1 MFRKN
6 GFITV
11 LFVTCLLSAT
21 LFGSA
26 LAQDDGEGRDLV
38 FEQEILDRLAA
49 INPEA
54 VHIFQEAAQA
64 SDAGD
69 YEACRAS
76 LEFVL
81 LLAPDFPDALR
92 RMSYCEIALDLNQA
106 GLEHAQ
112 RAYDLDPNP
121 YNQTTLAYALLIEG
135 SPASQTKAYNLAS
148 EAAVQL
154 PDEALTQHVLM
165 FAAADRQEYET
176 LRTASQALLRLEPEN
191 PMPHYFIGLLEADE
205 GRWEN
210 AERELLLAQELG
222 MPAEDVQ
229 QVLSESRIAT
239 MARVFRSL
247 KVGGVLVAGWLGGM
261 LLLFLAGVIL
271 SGSTMA
277 AIRRAQDSP
286 HPQPSPVEKLA
297 RSIYRL
303 VIGLTSFYFYFSIP
317 FVILIV
323 VVAVAAVIYLFFAVS
338 NALTLRL
345 AFIIGIAGLYT
356 LYVIVRSVFTR
367 LRQEEPGR
375 PLEREAAPALWRLTD
390 EVAEKL
396 ETSAIQAIY
405 ITPGVEVAVTE
416 QGSLWKKLNGKG
428 RRCLILGLGV
438 LNDMTQGQLKAVLA
452 HEYGH
457 FSAKDTAGGDLANQV
472 NVSVYNMAFGLART
486 GVASWFNPAW
496 LFVNGFYR
504 IFLRITRGASR
515 LQEILADRQAAVAY
529 GASQFIE
536 GLRHIISQNII
547 FNARVNYEIEQSL
560 HSHSRL
566 HNLYALPNPP
576 LDDWEQKLISAKEE
590 AFNRPPSAYDT
601 HPSPSERFRLV
612 EKYGIARQAPSFDD
626 HRPAWELLPN
636 AAQLQEE
643 MTSRVQ
649 MNVDAQTGGTE
660 DEQEAEPE

>member
-1 MFRKN
+1 
-6 GFITV
+6 
-11 LFVTCLLSAT
+11 
-21 LFGSA
+21 
-26 LAQDDGEGRDLV
+26 
-38 FEQEILDRLAA
+38 
-49 INPEA
+49 
-54 VHIFQEAAQA
+54 
-64 SDAGD
+64 
-69 YEACRAS
+69 
-76 LEFVL
+76 
-81 LLAPDFPDALR
+81 
-92 RMSYCEIALDLNQA
+92 
-106 GLEHAQ
+106 
-112 RAYDLDPNP
+112 
-121 YNQTTLAYALLIEG
+121 
-135 SPASQTKAYNLAS
+135 
-148 EAAVQL
+148 
-154 PDEALTQHVLM
+154 
-165 FAAADRQEYET
+165 
-176 LRTASQALLRLEPEN
+176 
-191 PMPHYFIGLLEADE
+191 
-205 GRWEN
+205 
-210 AERELLLAQELG
+210 
-222 MPAEDVQ
+222 
-229 QVLSESRIAT
+229 
-239 MARVFRSL
+239 
-247 KVGGVLVAGWLGGM
+247 M
-261 LLLFLAGVIL
+261 LLLFLAGVLL

-286 HPQPSPVEKLA
+286 HPQPSSVEKLA

-303 VIGLTSFYFYFSIP
+303 VIGLISFYFYFSIP

-323 VVAVAAVIYLFFAVS
+323 VVAVAAVLYLFFAVGYVP
-338 NALTLRL
+338 LRL

-367 LRQEEPGR
+367 RRQEEPGR

-396 ETSAIQAIY
+396 ATRPIQAIY

-416 QGSLWKKLNGKG
+416 QGSLWKKLTGKG

-472 NVSVYNMAFGLART
+472 SVSVYKMAYGLART

-590 AFNRPPSAYDT
+590 AFNRPPSTYDT
-601 HPSPSERFRLV
+601 HPSPGERFRLV
-612 EKYGIARQAPSFDD
+612 EKYGIAHQALSFDD
-626 HRPAWELLPN
+626 HRPAWELLSN

-643 MTSRVQ
+643 MTNRVQ

-660 DEQEAEPE
+660 IDRVEDPAEGYVDYE